1 MDPDGEAAPAG
12 ALRGDGKGVAAASR
26 PAGGD
31 RPVNVDSKVTVRTG
45 SGEITVSWDDLG
57 RFSVTPHWLGD
68 ITLDTDGL
76 LQLRDAID
84 SALQATIGEHEQQQ
98 RRASL

>member
-1 MDPDGEAAPAG
+1 VDPDGEAAPTG
-12 ALRGDGKGVAAASR
+12 ASRGGRDAVAAISR
-26 PAGGD
+26 LAGGD
-31 RPVNVDSKVTVRTG
+31 RPMTADNKVTVRTG
-45 SGEITVSWDDLG
+45 PGEITVSWDDFG

-84 SALQATIGEHEQQQ
+84 SALDAAAGESQQRQ